1 MTTPCIIVTDFDGT
15 LTQKDVGNE
24 LCREVIG
31 ARFKELHTIY
41 KAGGM
46 DLRTMQQKLW
56 LGFPLSEKAF
66 HERSL
71 FYGRLRPGVIEFLE
85 QCADTDTPVY
95 VASCGLRPYIDVV
108 LRANLSPK
116 AMKAIRETRCNE
128 AAFDHEKICTFTAPD
143 DESVSKY
150 PLDKGAWCQALRKV
164 HPGKKVI
171 AIGNGTSDYSFA
183 GHADRLFATEG
194 LATWCEKNNVSFE
207 PFEDFFDI
215 KVG

>member
-1 MTTPCIIVTDFDGT
+1 MSASCVIVTDFDGT
-15 LTQKDVGNE
+15 LTEKDVGNE

-31 ARFKELHTIY
+31 PRFKELHASY
-41 KAGGM
+41 KAGGL

-66 HERSL
+66 RERAL
-71 FYGRLRPGVIEFLE
+71 HHGRLRPGVIEFLE
-85 QCADTDTPVY
+85 KCVDDEIPVY

-108 LRANLSPK
+108 LNAKLSPK
-116 AMKAIRETRCNE
+116 ALKAIREVRCNE
-128 AAFDHEKICTFTAPD
+128 ATFDAEKISTFTAPD
-143 DESVSKY
+143 DASVSKY
-150 PLDKGAWCQALRKV
+150 PLDKGAWCEALRIT

-171 AIGNGTSDYSFA
+171 AIGNGTSDHSFA
-183 GHADRLFATEG
+183 GHADRLLATEG
-194 LATWCEKNNVSFE
+194 LATWCEKNNVPFE